1 MLRSDI
7 VQFELALAPSGVRAF
22 LFGGNMSD
30 KEKLEYYEA
39 LLDYLDDMVP
49 CLDDL
54 IAMFD
59 ERYDNE

>member
-1 MLRSDI
+1 M
-7 VQFELALAPSGVRAF
+7 
-22 LFGGNMSD
+22 ND

-54 IAMFD
+54 ITMFD
-59 ERYDNE
+59 EGYEDGQD